1 MLNTRK
7 SIFKI
12 GVSAVLVSVISVIIA
27 FTSERRDQQVKSP
40 FFEKGI
46 NDTLFH
52 PRIDSGELVLNHLY
66 YDFVYEESHEQAKWI
81 FYKLYPSYIIK
92 SFERK
97 NDFRKDPFVSS
108 GSADHLDYKGSG
120 FDRGHLMP
128 AADMVWSKE
137 ALSES
142 FFYSN
147 MSPQYPSF
155 NRGIWKRLESRVRKW
170 VSTSDSLYIVTG
182 PKLNMKLN
190 SIGHNEVSVPDYY
203 YKVILKFHQNSTD
216 GIAFLMPNESSK
228 ANLSDYVLTID
239 DLEENLDLDFFHYLN
254 DSLQHS
260 IESNSDLSQ
269 WSW

>member
-1 MLNTRK
+1 MRK
-7 SIFKI
+7 SIFKT
-12 GVSAVLVSVISVIIA
+12 GVFAVLVSLILIIISS
-27 FTSERRDQQVKSP
+27 TSERTNQQVALP
-40 FFEKGI
+40 FFDNRI
-46 NDTLFH
+46 DDTLFY
-52 PRIDSGELVLNHLY
+52 PRIDSGESVLNHLY
-66 YDFVYEESHEQAKWI
+66 YDFVYDENHEQAKWI

-97 NDFRKDPFVSS
+97 NDFRKDPFVTS

-170 VSTSDSLYIVTG
+170 VSTSDSLYILTG

-190 SIGHNEVSVPDYY
+190 SIGPNEVSVPEYY
-203 YKVILKFHQNSTD
+203 YKVILKFHQNNTE

-228 ANLSDYVLTID
+228 ADLSDYVITID
-239 DLEENLDLDFFHYLN
+239 DLEENLEMDFFHDLN
-254 DSLQHS
+254 DSLQES
-260 IESNSDLSQ
+260 IERNSDLSQ

>member
-1 MLNTRK
+1 MRK
-7 SIFKI
+7 SIFKT
-12 GVSAVLVSVISVIIA
+12 GVFAVLVSLILIIIA
-27 FTSERRDQQVKSP
+27 STSERTNQQVALS
-40 FFEKGI
+40 FFDNRI
-46 NDTLFH
+46 DDTLFY
-52 PRIDSGELVLNHLY
+52 PRIDSGESVLNHLY
-66 YDFVYEESHEQAKWI
+66 YDFVYDENHEQAKWI

-97 NDFRKDPFVSS
+97 NDFRNDPFVTS

-170 VSTSDSLYIVTG
+170 VSTSDSLYILTG

-190 SIGHNEVSVPDYY
+190 SIGPNEVSVPEYY
-203 YKVILKFHQNSTD
+203 YKVILKFHQNNTE

-228 ANLSDYVLTID
+228 ADLSDYVITID
-239 DLEENLDLDFFHYLN
+239 DLEENLEIDFFHDLN
-254 DSLQHS
+254 DSLQES
-260 IESNSDLSQ
+260 IERNSDLSK

>member
-1 MLNTRK
+1 MT
-7 SIFKI
+7 
-12 GVSAVLVSVISVIIA
+12 
-27 FTSERRDQQVKSP
+27 
-40 FFEKGI
+40 
-46 NDTLFH
+46 
-52 PRIDSGELVLNHLY
+52 
-66 YDFVYEESHEQAKWI
+66 
-81 FYKLYPSYIIK
+81 
-92 SFERK
+92 
-97 NDFRKDPFVSS
+97 S

-170 VSTSDSLYIVTG
+170 VSTSDSLYILTG

-190 SIGHNEVSVPDYY
+190 SIGPNEVSVPEYY
-203 YKVILKFHQNSTD
+203 YKVILKFHQNNTE

-228 ANLSDYVLTID
+228 ADLSDYVITID
-239 DLEENLDLDFFHYLN
+239 DLEENLEIDFFHDLN
-254 DSLQHS
+254 DSLQES
-260 IESNSDLSQ
+260 IERNSDLSQ